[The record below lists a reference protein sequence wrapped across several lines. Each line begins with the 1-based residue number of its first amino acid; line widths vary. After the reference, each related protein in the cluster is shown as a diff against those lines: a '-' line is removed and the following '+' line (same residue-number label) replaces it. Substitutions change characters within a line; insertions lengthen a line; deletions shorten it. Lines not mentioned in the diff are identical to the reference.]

1 MTSFISLVERV
12 YAAGTESDIASAAS
26 VGDLVTKIY
35 NWVLVIGVPLGV
47 LMFIYAGY
55 LYMTSQGNPDNI
67 KTAKDIIISTLVGF
81 ALIVLS
87 GVILQNVIGVK
98 NP

>member
-1 MTSFISLVERV
+1 MREIFWLINRV
-12 YAAGTESDIASAAS
+12 YADTESDIANASS
-26 VGDLVTKIY
+26 VGQLVTEIY
-35 NWVLVIGVPLGV
+35 KWVLVLGVPLGT

-55 LYMTSQGNPDNI
+55 LYLTSQGNPDNI

-87 GVILQNVIGVK
+87 GVILRNVIGVK
-98 NP
+98 